1 VAFLTVPGTFLL
13 QHVPGFEKPA
23 KRNPGPMKK
32 ILTTTLIL
40 AALVCFPFTAAAAD
54 KAAPTCTRLD
64 EKAAGIKLR
73 YSLDANVDGPVY
85 FDDIR
90 CGVQY
95 RCKELCAME
104 MISFDTSAA
113 VYDYNTEE
121 KIAIGKAFFWIDEN
135 DPAAPILAFS
145 TREAAEKYGAGKPGG
160 IILDYTAL
168 ADRLLK

>member
-1 VAFLTVPGTFLL
+1 
-13 QHVPGFEKPA
+13 
-23 KRNPGPMKK
+23 MKK
-32 ILTTTLIL
+32 ILTTSLIL
-40 AALVCFPFTAAAAD
+40 AALFFSPFTSTTAGET
-54 KAAPTCTRLD
+54 APTCTQLD
-64 EKAAGIKLR
+64 EKAGGEKLR

-95 RCKELCAME
+95 RCKDLCAME

-121 KIAIGKAFFWIDEN
+121 KIAIGKAFFWIDED
-135 DPAAPILAFS
+135 DPTAPILAFS
-145 TREAAEKYGAGKPGG
+145 TRDAAEKYGAGTPGG